1 MFRASGADLARDRG
15 AKQKERATVRVRA
28 RVREPNSNRLQPTV
42 RAMAS
47 NLIERERETEGI
59 WAKSHWGCDVSSYS
73 EAVWSGNIATQ
84 TSEDGKKNP
93 PRAVQLDQSSTQ
105 EEFGVRT
112 GHFCARE
119 AVVSKKGCL

>member
-47 NLIERERETEGI
+47 NLIERERRKVYGPKATGDVMCRVTRKLCGQET
-59 WAKSHWGCDVSSYS
+59 
-73 EAVWSGNIATQ
+73 
-84 TSEDGKKNP
+84 
-93 PRAVQLDQSSTQ
+93 
-105 EEFGVRT
+105 
-112 GHFCARE
+112 
-119 AVVSKKGCL
+119 